1 MFGKIGLIIKREYLT
16 RVKKRSFII
25 MTVLGPLLF
34 VGLMVVPVWI
44 AQKGQT
50 NKIVAVVDEPG
61 ILSQG
66 MKEKEN
72 LKFLYL
78 QKSFNEAKKDLAG
91 GKYDALLYVP
101 EVAAENLQNGL
112 NASKLFTKTNISLNN
127 KLYIETQME
136 KQVERAVLKSNG
148 VDDKLLETLE
158 RKNRVTIKMV
168 AIDEEQKQAD
178 AQVEVKTAVAFIGG
192 ILIYFFIF
200 LFGAM
205 VMRGVIEEKTSRIV
219 ELMISSVRPF
229 QLMMG
234 KIVGI
239 ALVGLTQ
246 FLLWIILSASV
257 YFVVIS
263 QFVDKKYST
272 EQVEQMMQRMPA
284 GAEMEQLEKMQEVSG
299 TIDSISSVNWPL
311 MLGVFLF
318 YFIFGYLFYGAFFA
332 AIGSAVDSES
342 DTQQFMLP
350 ITIPLILSFV
360 MAQNIIEDPQSS
372 LAVWMSYIPFTS
384 PVIMLIRMPFEVQ
397 YYELILSMVILVLS
411 FIGST
416 WIAGKIYRVGILM
429 YGKKPTYKEL
439 WKWLR
444 Y

>member
-1 MFGKIGLIIKREYLT
+1 
-16 RVKKRSFII
+16 
-25 MTVLGPLLF
+25 
-34 VGLMVVPVWI
+34 
-44 AQKGQT
+44 
-50 NKIVAVVDEPG
+50 
-61 ILSQG
+61 
-66 MKEKEN
+66 
-72 LKFLYL
+72 
-78 QKSFNEAKKDLAG
+78 
-91 GKYDALLYVP
+91 
-101 EVAAENLQNGL
+101 
-112 NASKLFTKTNISLNN
+112 
-127 KLYIETQME
+127 
-136 KQVERAVLKSNG
+136 
-148 VDDKLLETLE
+148 
-158 RKNRVTIKMV
+158 
-168 AIDEEQKQAD
+168 
-178 AQVEVKTAVAFIGG
+178 
-192 ILIYFFIF
+192 
-200 LFGAM
+200 
-205 VMRGVIEEKTSRIV
+205 
-219 ELMISSVRPF
+219 
-229 QLMMG
+229 
-234 KIVGI
+234 
-239 ALVGLTQ
+239 
-246 FLLWIILSASV
+246 LLWIILSASV